1 MNAIIFMDQWMNHRG
16 DRSGYNKLAD
26 YFASVIKVDAE
37 IKEWDIEAMME
48 ADIFR
53 VFDEKMISY
62 LQEQLISNVNQFD
75 TYQEIWMKRRRL
87 HWYPEYK
94 DEYEAIEY
102 ASLLHQFAHR
112 KDRFLPEQ
120 SAYDMFQAYNEDYYQ
135 VDMFYRKFYAAYD
148 RIGQK
153 DRLAA
158 LREKVEQL
166 YTNWFLQELSVK
178 WTNSLEQDKQKSWSI
193 AGIEQ
198 QTDFYHSYIQPY
210 VTSGERVFV
219 VVSDAL
225 RYEVAKEL
233 MDTLNNERTASTDMA
248 VMQGVIPSYTD
259 LGMAALL
266 PHNEIRYE
274 GQAVFVNGVRATG
287 TENRAAI
294 LAQYVEE
301 SLAITHQD
309 LPKRRADL
317 RAMLT
322 GKKLVYIFHN
332 TIDARG
338 DHAATEAGVFE
349 AAEEAINDIRL
360 LVNQLVNDVS
370 ASNIIITTDH
380 GFLYQRNQLEQ
391 RDKMPKGV
399 DHSLMVKRR
408 FIMTE
413 EMPEIDGTLTYSMNQ
428 ILEQETPLHVT
439 MPKGT
444 ERFSIQGAGA
454 NYVHGGAMLQEI
466 VVPVITF
473 KNDRSSVSENTV
485 RKVDVKLTSP
495 VRKITNVMTY
505 LEFFQIEKVEEKRR
519 PLRLKLY
526 FIDETD
532 QRISNENIII
542 ADSRSSEAG

>member
-1 MNAIIFMDQWMNHRG
+1 
-16 DRSGYNKLAD
+16 
-26 YFASVIKVDAE
+26 
-37 IKEWDIEAMME
+37 
-48 ADIFR
+48 
-53 VFDEKMISY
+53 
-62 LQEQLISNVNQFD
+62 
-75 TYQEIWMKRRRL
+75 
-87 HWYPEYK
+87 
-94 DEYEAIEY
+94 
-102 ASLLHQFAHR
+102 
-112 KDRFLPEQ
+112 
-120 SAYDMFQAYNEDYYQ
+120 
-135 VDMFYRKFYAAYD
+135 
-148 RIGQK
+148 
-153 DRLAA
+153 
-158 LREKVEQL
+158 
-166 YTNWFLQELSVK
+166 
-178 WTNSLEQDKQKSWSI
+178 
-193 AGIEQ
+193 
-198 QTDFYHSYIQPY
+198 
-210 VTSGERVFV
+210 
-219 VVSDAL
+219 
-225 RYEVAKEL
+225 
-233 MDTLNNERTASTDMA
+233 
-248 VMQGVIPSYTD
+248 
-259 LGMAALL
+259 
-266 PHNEIRYE
+266 
-274 GQAVFVNGVRATG
+274 
-287 TENRAAI
+287 
-294 LAQYVEE
+294 
-301 SLAITHQD
+301 
-309 LPKRRADL
+309 
-317 RAMLT
+317 MLT

-380 GFLYQRNQLEQ
+380 GFLYQRNRLEQ

-526 FIDETD
+526 FIDETE

-542 ADSRSSEAG
+542 ADSRSSRPDERIYREKFVFRTVQYDKRAQYYLVIEDEENAVEAIYEKIPFSIDITYSSNFNV